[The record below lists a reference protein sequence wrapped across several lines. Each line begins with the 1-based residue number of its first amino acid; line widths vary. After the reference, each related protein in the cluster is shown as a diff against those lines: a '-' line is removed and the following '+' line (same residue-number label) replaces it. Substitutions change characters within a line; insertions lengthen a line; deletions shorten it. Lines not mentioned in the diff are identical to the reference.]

1 MWELQLLTCP
11 GKIRKEC
18 DRQRVLFV
26 IQHDMY
32 FPILHCISEMQAI
45 LYVSVIITMTIQF
58 YLNIYRL
65 KILNYAHMHV
75 SVYEFVHVLT
85 VDRGGYLEKQKAVS
99 HLMWVQKT

>member
-1 MWELQLLTCP
+1 MWELQLPTCP
-11 GKIRKEC
+11 GKIRKDC

-45 LYVSVIITMTIQF
+45 LYVSVIIMTIQF

-65 KILNYAHMHV
+65 KILNYAHMYV

-85 VDRGGYLEKQKAVS
+85 VGRGRYLEKQKTVS
-99 HLMWVQKT
+99 HLLWVQKT